1 MLETPATV
9 IRLEGGEA
17 IVEAAQS
24 GGCGSCS
31 GGKGC
36 GSGKLSQM
44 LCVRPREFRVRNDA
58 EAQVG
63 DRVLVGVA
71 DGLLLRSAL
80 ILYGLPMLLLFCGAF
95 VGAHWPGG
103 ASGRDAAA
111 AFGGAA
117 GLAAGFLL
125 ARFITGRQGAAPL
138 AIIRCDSTPKSA
150 IL

>member
-9 IRLEGGEA
+9 IRLEGEEA
-17 IVEAAQS
+17 VVEAEQS

-31 GGKGC
+31 SGKGC
-36 GSGKLSQM
+36 SSGKLSQM
-44 LCVRPREFRVRNDA
+44 LCVRPREFRVRNHVDA
-58 EAQVG
+58 HVG

-80 ILYGLPMLLLFCGAF
+80 TLYGLPMLMLFGGAF
-95 VGAHWPGG
+95 LGAQWTGG
-103 ASGRDAAA
+103 ASGDAAA
-111 AFGGAA
+111 AIGGVA

-125 ARFITGRQGAAPL
+125 ARFIAGGQRAALP
-138 AIIRCDSTPKSA
+138 AIIRCDSTTKSA